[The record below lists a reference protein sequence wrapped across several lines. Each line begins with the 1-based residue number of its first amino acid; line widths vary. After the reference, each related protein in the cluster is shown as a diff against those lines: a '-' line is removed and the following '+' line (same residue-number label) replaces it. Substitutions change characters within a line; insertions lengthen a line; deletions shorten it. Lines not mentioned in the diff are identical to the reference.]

1 MPIFGLQM
9 SVVYVL
15 CCKHAEVLKFKFGGL
30 LVFSDFNNTRQTDKI
45 VTRSSLG
52 LLCMQIVVMEAE
64 MVLHVHKEKYQN
76 HDNFVLFIY
85 CVLFF
90 FFLLQPP
97 LLKAIFNVDPD
108 EVRSLIFKK
117 EDVNAQVSPT
127 VTNICI
133 CFLILLLFLGGA

>member
-90 FFLLQPP
+90 FLSFTASFAESYFQC
-97 LLKAIFNVDPD
+97 
-108 EVRSLIFKK
+108 RS
-117 EDVNAQVSPT
+117 
-127 VTNICI
+127 
-133 CFLILLLFLGGA
+133 

>member
-1 MPIFGLQM
+1 MLSFALCWMPIFDLQM

-15 CCKHAEVLKFKFGGL
+15 CCKHAEVVKFQFDWL

-52 LLCMQIVVMEAE
+52 LRCMQIVVMEAE
-64 MVLHVHKEKYQN
+64 MVLHVNKEKYQN
-76 HDNFVLFIY
+76 PDNFVLFIY
-85 CVLFF
+85 CVLLF

-127 VTNICI
+127 VTNICV
-133 CFLILLLFLGGA
+133 CFLI

>member
-1 MPIFGLQM
+1 MIILSF
-9 SVVYVL
+9 
-15 CCKHAEVLKFKFGGL
+15 
-30 LVFSDFNNTRQTDKI
+30 
-45 VTRSSLG
+45 
-52 LLCMQIVVMEAE
+52 
-64 MVLHVHKEKYQN
+64 
-76 HDNFVLFIY
+76 LFIV
-85 CVLFF
+85 CFF

-133 CFLILLLFLGGA
+133 CFLILLLFLGGGANVQLSLKGLVQLFLTDIVAYRTALHDLPLFFFSLLHSSSILHIQVVVFVSK

>member
-1 MPIFGLQM
+1 MIILSF
-9 SVVYVL
+9 
-15 CCKHAEVLKFKFGGL
+15 
-30 LVFSDFNNTRQTDKI
+30 
-45 VTRSSLG
+45 
-52 LLCMQIVVMEAE
+52 
-64 MVLHVHKEKYQN
+64 
-76 HDNFVLFIY
+76 LFIV
-85 CVLFF
+85 CF

-133 CFLILLLFLGGA
+133 CFLILLLFFGGGPSVQLSLKGLVQLFLSDIVAYRTALHDLPLFFLFLYCIPRQYYIFKWWCLFQNKAVLYSLVLHFKAFLYFYFY

>member
-1 MPIFGLQM
+1 MIILSF
-9 SVVYVL
+9 
-15 CCKHAEVLKFKFGGL
+15 
-30 LVFSDFNNTRQTDKI
+30 
-45 VTRSSLG
+45 
-52 LLCMQIVVMEAE
+52 
-64 MVLHVHKEKYQN
+64 
-76 HDNFVLFIY
+76 LFIV
-85 CVLFF
+85 CFF

-133 CFLILLLFLGGA
+133 CFLILLLFLGGGD

>member
-1 MPIFGLQM
+1 MIILSF
-9 SVVYVL
+9 
-15 CCKHAEVLKFKFGGL
+15 
-30 LVFSDFNNTRQTDKI
+30 
-45 VTRSSLG
+45 
-52 LLCMQIVVMEAE
+52 
-64 MVLHVHKEKYQN
+64 
-76 HDNFVLFIY
+76 LFIV
-85 CVLFF
+85 CFF

-133 CFLILLLFLGGA
+133 CFFILLLFLGGGPNVQLSLKGLVQLFLTDIVAYRTALHDLPLFFLYCIPRQYYIFKWWCLFQNKAVLYSLVLHCKAFLYFYFS

>member
-1 MPIFGLQM
+1 M

-45 VTRSSLG
+45 ATRSSLG

-90 FFLLQPP
+90 FFFFTASFAESYFQC
-97 LLKAIFNVDPD
+97 
-108 EVRSLIFKK
+108 RS
-117 EDVNAQVSPT
+117 
-127 VTNICI
+127 
-133 CFLILLLFLGGA
+133 

>member
-1 MPIFGLQM
+1 M
-9 SVVYVL
+9 SCV
-15 CCKHAEVLKFKFGGL
+15 ASMLKSL
-30 LVFSDFNNTRQTDKI
+30 SLSLADYWFSQISTIPVRQTS
-45 VTRSSLG
+45 RSSLG